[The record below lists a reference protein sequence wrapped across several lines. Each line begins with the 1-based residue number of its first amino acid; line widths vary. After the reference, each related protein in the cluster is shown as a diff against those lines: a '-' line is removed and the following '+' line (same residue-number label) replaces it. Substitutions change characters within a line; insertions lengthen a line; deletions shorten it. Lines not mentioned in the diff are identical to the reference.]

1 MTDLRSFL
9 VLDSLQPQC
18 ASFLAS
24 TAQGYLPEEGQA
36 ALLVEVSPGIEI
48 NRLTD
53 VALKATAVMPGLQV
67 VERLYGLLEV
77 HSHSQ
82 ADVRQAGDAILDAI
96 GADVSARIKPRV
108 FASQVIRNV
117 DDRQAMLV
125 NRMRRGNMLLKGQ
138 TLYILELA
146 PAAYAAIAA
155 NEAEKAANI
164 NILEVV
170 CTGSYGRLYI
180 GGEERDVDVAWRA
193 AEQALEALDGR
204 PCPFA
209 ATE

>member
-1 MTDLRSFL
+1 
-9 VLDSLQPQC
+9 
-18 ASFLAS
+18 
-24 TAQGYLPEEGQA
+24 
-36 ALLVEVSPGIEI
+36 
-48 NRLTD
+48 
-53 VALKATAVMPGLQV
+53 MP
-67 VERLYGLLEV
+67 RK
-77 HSHSQ
+77 HSQ
-82 ADVRQAGDAILDAI
+82 ADVRQAGAAILDAI
-96 GADVSARIKPRV
+96 GAEESRRIKPRV
-108 FASQVIRNV
+108 FASQVIRNI

-193 AEQALEALDGR
+193 AEQALESLTGR
-204 PCPFA
+204 PYCPA
-209 ATE
+209 LNE